1 MELNMYDI
9 FVNKAMILLLCHQ
22 IIYYIL
28 CFMHHVCSLFEIKYV
43 FYIVL
48 IYSKG
53 IMCMHESLIT
63 IKPKKQGKVSSY
75 HTIVYAGTYIHVL
88 RLRYEY
94 YKLRIIRDR
103 KGYS

>member
-1 MELNMYDI
+1 MYDI
-9 FVNKAMILLLCHQ
+9 FVNESMILLLCHQ

-75 HTIVYAGTYIHVL
+75 AGTYINVLRL